1 VQAALLAKACRENGV
16 QMIEDDK
23 DRAERRC
30 ANCLSRVL
38 QTRLDGDE
46 DECCGERCAADWHDW
61 WTKAKS
67 VQEVIS

>member
-1 VQAALLAKACRENGV
+1 
-16 QMIEDDK
+16 MIEDDK

-46 DECCGERCAADWHDW
+46 DDFCGERCAADWLDW